1 MKKTF
6 KISLFSNFVI
16 CLVFTAG
23 LIAIR
28 TYQILNFMDLR
39 TGFYKGPDYLNYCF
53 FGGICLLALV
63 LAFSSYF
70 ADGIDVYKPG
80 SNKILGFGSFV
91 CAVFS
96 LIYLII
102 FAMRDNITSGYEST
116 DSNVPTLLFV
126 GNFFLI
132 VGFLYF
138 AYRFRRDDEGSADV
152 LLLLPA
158 VWALL
163 RLVGMLLN
171 NMAMFSTQEN
181 VLNVLKT
188 CSICVFLFYMGRFV
202 AGFSS
207 KGANIKMVFSGCLS
221 ACLIFCSA
229 LPRYIFS
236 FSRGFSR
243 KYYLNVSDLVTLDFV
258 LAIFVVIFLVFYF
271 AKLKKSD

>member
-80 SNKILGFGSFV
+80 SNKLLGFLSFV

-171 NMAMFSTQEN
+171 HMAMFSTQEN

-243 KYYLNVSDLVTLDFV
+243 KYYLNVSDLLTLDFV

>member
-1 MKKTF
+1 MKKTIKF
-6 KISLFSNFVI
+6 SLFSKLVVCFIFTVI
-16 CLVFTAG
+16 LT
-23 LIAIR
+23 AIR

-39 TGFYKGPDYLNYCF
+39 SGFYKGPDYLNYCF

-70 ADGIDVYKPG
+70 ADGIDVCVPI
-80 SNKILGFGSFV
+80 SNKILGFGSIVF
-91 CAVFS
+91 AVFS
-96 LIYLII
+96 VIYLVI
-102 FAMRDNITSGYEST
+102 FAMRDNSTSGYEST
-116 DSNVPTLLFV
+116 NSEVPTLLLI
-126 GNFFLI
+126 GNIVLI

-138 AYRFRRDDEGSADV
+138 AYKFRGSGESPADI

-158 VWALL
+158 AWVIL
-163 RLVGMLLN
+163 RFVGMLLN
-171 NMAMFSTQEN
+171 HMAMFSTQEN

-188 CSICVFLFYMGRFV
+188 CSICVFLFYMGRFL

-207 KGANIKMVFSGCLS
+207 RVANVKMLFSGCLS

-258 LAIFVVIFLVFYF
+258 LAIFVFIFFVFYF

>member
-6 KISLFSNFVI
+6 KISLFSNFII
-16 CLVFTAG
+16 CLVFTVG

-28 TYQILNFMDLR
+28 TYQILNFMDFR

-53 FGGICLLALV
+53 FGGICLLALL

-70 ADGIDVYKPG
+70 ADGIDAYEPG
-80 SNKILGFGSFV
+80 SNKILSFGSIV
-91 CAVFS
+91 CAFFS
-96 LIYLII
+96 VIYLII

-116 DSNVPTLLFV
+116 DPIVPTLLFV
-126 GNFFLI
+126 GNLI
-132 VGFLYF
+132 LIFGFLYF
-138 AYRFRRDDEGSADV
+138 AYRFRRSDESPADV

-158 VWALL
+158 IWAIF
-163 RLVGMLLN
+163 RLIGMLLN
-171 NMAMFSTQEN
+171 HMAMFSTQEN

-188 CSICVFLFYMGRFV
+188 CSICVFLFYMGRFL

-207 KGANIKMVFSGCLS
+207 RGANIKMFFSGCLS

>member
-1 MKKTF
+1 MKKAF

-16 CLVFTAG
+16 CLVFTVG

-53 FGGICLLALV
+53 VGGIWLLALV
-63 LAFSSYF
+63 LAFSSYSSVRSDIY
-70 ADGIDVYKPG
+70 APR
-80 SNKILGFGSFV
+80 SSKILSFGSIG
-91 CAVFS
+91 CAAFS
-96 LIYLII
+96 AIYLII
-102 FAMRDNITSGYEST
+102 FAMRDNTTNGYEST
-116 DSNVPTLLFV
+116 ESKVPTLLLI
-126 GNFFLI
+126 GNVALI
-132 VGFLYF
+132 LGFAYF
-138 AYRFRRDDEGSADV
+138 AYRFRQSKGSPADI

-158 VWALL
+158 TWAML

-171 NMAMFSTQEN
+171 HMAMFSTQEN

-188 CSICVFLFYMGRFV
+188 CSICVFLFYMGRFI

-207 KGANIKMVFSGCLS
+207 KSANIKMVFSGCLS

-236 FSRGFSR
+236 LCRGFSR
-243 KYYLNVSDLVTLDFV
+243 KYYLNISDFVTLDFV

>member
-6 KISLFSNFVI
+6 KISLFSNFII
-16 CLVFTAG
+16 CLVFTVG

-70 ADGIDVYKPG
+70 ADGIDVCVPI
-80 SNKILGFGSFV
+80 SNKILGFGSIVF
-91 CAVFS
+91 AVFFVF
-96 LIYLII
+96 YLVI
-102 FAMRDNITSGYEST
+102 FAMRDNSTSGYEST
-116 DSNVPTLLFV
+116 NSEVPTLLLI
-126 GNFFLI
+126 GNIVLI

-138 AYRFRRDDEGSADV
+138 AYKFRQSEGSPADV

-158 VWALL
+158 AWVIF
-163 RLVGMLLN
+163 RFVGMLLN
-171 NMAMFSTQEN
+171 HMAMFSTQEN

-188 CSICVFLFYMGRFV
+188 CSICVFLFYMGRFL

-207 KGANIKMVFSGCLS
+207 RVANVKMLFSGCLS